1 MLVITG
7 LFEQIILGV
16 VRFAMIAVDIV
27 AFFVMIEV
35 LATKWPNLN
44 LLGLDRVGAPV
55 VDAMSEA
62 MDSVF
67 RIRTMPGKLLASLIV
82 LAVCRLAL
90 NLLFHPFIWMG
101 VS

>member
-7 LFEQIILGV
+7 LFEQIILGA

-27 AFFVMIEV
+27 AFFVVIEV

-62 MDSVF
+62 MGSAF
-67 RIRTMPGKLLASLIV
+67 RIGTMPGKLFASLIV

-90 NLLFHPFIWMG
+90 NFLFQPFIWMG